1 MPAVSFLYYK
11 RCVCVAV
18 RQTEEF
24 VQLNFTAPLCGLY
37 VKRPLLF
44 KRNVKTYRVCIFSAS
59 VRVRVAP
66 MYCRSLRVKH
76 NCKGIHP
83 NFVRQF

>member
-59 VRVRVAP
+59 MYGYGLRRCIAVR
-66 MYCRSLRVKH
+66 YGLNIIVKAFPR
-76 NCKGIHP
+76 IL
-83 NFVRQF
+83 